1 MPLKSALTALVII
14 AGLLVSPV
22 SLYALEQVKSQ
33 RDTALVSSNPNDPC
47 FAGCAPYGIPW
58 HFGAIDALPA
68 WERTTGSSD
77 VTIAVVDTGID
88 TQHPDLLGRVTRIP
102 GCGLGPTNS
111 YDTSHGTFIAGLIGA
126 VADNSIGTT
135 GLDWKAELLDV
146 RVMNGGNGSTQVIAS
161 GIKCAAANGA
171 DIISLSFVQQGSQLS
186 PILKEAISEA
196 QKAGSLVVAAAG
208 NDGYER
214 QRFPAAAEGVL
225 SVGALNADLNIS
237 SFSTRG
243 NWIDLMAPGNELL
256 SLGAG
261 SSNSV
266 RLGSGSSFA
275 APLVAASASL
285 VKARFPYF
293 EAEQI
298 MSQLIRTAETHKD
311 LLTGYSYRILN
322 IGNALN
328 QPYRSHWQVTTAGQ
342 VFALGES
349 EHFGDLVGS
358 SSQRDVVAIAAN
370 STGLGY
376 WLTRSNG
383 EIAAFGDAVDLG
395 DLREI
400 ALNKPIVDMAA
411 TPSGDGYWLV
421 ASDGGIFS
429 FGDAE
434 FYGSTGAIA
443 LNKPI
448 VDMAATPS
456 GDGYWLVA
464 SDGGIFSFGDAEFY
478 GSTGAIAL
486 NKPITSAVQTRL
498 GYDLVAE
505 DGGVFNFNS
514 PFLGSAASSV
524 SNERVIDATSRVSQW

>member
-1 MPLKSALTALVII
+1 MIITAVLFSPLTLSALEGTSSEPNNALV
-14 AGLLVSPV
+14 AS
-22 SLYALEQVKSQ
+22 
-33 RDTALVSSNPNDPC
+33 TPNDPC
-47 FAGCAPYGIPW
+47 FAGCAPYDVPW
-58 HFGAIDALPA
+58 HFEAIDAPAA
-68 WERTTGSSD
+68 WEKTTGTSN

-88 TQHPDLLGRVTRIP
+88 AEHPDLVGRVRRIP
-102 GCGLGPTNS
+102 GCGLGPANS
-111 YDTSHGTFIAGLIGA
+111 VDTSHGTFIAGLIAA

-135 GLDWKAELLDV
+135 GLDWQAQLLDV
-146 RVMNGGNGSTQVIAS
+146 RVMNGANGSTLDIAS

-171 DIISLSFVQQGSQLS
+171 DIITLSFVQQGTQLS
-186 PILKEAISEA
+186 PILEEAIAEA

-208 NDGYER
+208 NDGYDR

-225 SVGALNADLNIS
+225 SVGALNAQLNIS

-243 NWIDLMAPGNELL
+243 NWIDLMAPGDRLL

-293 EAEQI
+293 EADQI
-298 MSQLIRTAETHKD
+298 SRQLIRTAQPYRD
-311 LLTGYSYRILN
+311 DGAGYTYRILN

-328 QPYRSHWQVTTAGQ
+328 QPYRSHWQVTTAGR
-342 VFALGES
+342 VVALGES
-349 EHFGDLVGS
+349 EHFGDLAGS
-358 SSQRDVVAIAAN
+358 SPRRDVVAIAAN

-395 DLREI
+395 DLKEI
-400 ALNKPIVDMAA
+400 LLNKPIVDMAA
-411 TPSGDGYWLV
+411 TPSGNGYWLV

-429 FGDAE
+429 FGDAQ
-434 FYGSTGAIA
+434 FHGSTGAMT

-448 VDMAATPS
+448 VDMAATSS
-456 GDGYWLVA
+456 GNGYWLVA
-464 SDGGIFSFGDAEFY
+464 SDGGIFSFGDAQFH
-478 GSTGAIAL
+478 GSTGAMTL

-514 PFLGSAASSV
+514 PFVGSAASSV
-524 SNERVIDATSRVSQW
+524 SNERVTDATSRVSQW

>member
-88 TQHPDLLGRVTRIP
+88 TQHPDLLLGRVTRIP

-243 NWIDLMAPGNELL
+243 NWIDLMAPGNQLL

-448 VDMAATPS
+448 
-456 GDGYWLVA
+456 
-464 SDGGIFSFGDAEFY
+464 
-478 GSTGAIAL
+478 
-486 NKPITSAVQTRL
+486 TSAVQTRL